1 MASPERSY
9 SSPVRADQARQ
20 TRKRIVDAG
29 AALFAERGYGATT
42 IDAIAQ
48 AAGVS
53 RKTVFD
59 SVGGKAN
66 LMKLAYDFA
75 ITGDDAPIPLMDR
88 PRIADLMAE
97 REPAAMIAGHAAL
110 VTDIGSRIAAN
121 LLRAGAGGRHRRG
134 GAGAVPGTGAAAPD
148 LDGRCRRKLLAEAGG
163 LRPGLTRTHGRGS
176 AVDLLRSRPLRQA
189 RGPAGLVGRAV
200 RELDPPDPRAATAG
214 ALSR

>member
-75 ITGDDAPIPLMDR
+75 ITGDDAPIPMMDR

-110 VTDIGSRIAAN
+110 VTDIGSRIAAIYGA
-121 LLRAGAGGRHRRG
+121 LEQAAGTDAEAQTLYQKLVRQRRTSMEMP
-134 GAGAVPGTGAAAPD
+134 A
-148 LDGRCRRKLLAEAGG
+148 KQLAEVGG
-163 LRPGLTRTHGRGS
+163 LRPGLTRTH
-176 AVDLLRSRPLRQA
+176 AADLLWVYSD
-189 RGPAGLVGRAV
+189 PALYDKLVGQQSWSAEQFESWIR
-200 RELDPPDPRAATAG
+200 RTLEQQLLEP
-214 ALSR
+214 

>member
-9 SSPVRADQARQ
+9 TSPVREDQARQ
-20 TRKRIVDAG
+20 TRKRIVDAA

-75 ITGDDAPIPLMDR
+75 ITGDDAPTPLMDR

-97 REPAAMIAGHAAL
+97 REPAAMIAGHATL
-110 VTDIGSRIAAN
+110 VTEVGSRIAAIYCA
-121 LLRAGAGGRHRRG
+121 LEQAAGTDAEARALYQALVRQRRTSMDIP
-134 GAGAVPGTGAAAPD
+134 ARV
-148 LDGRCRRKLLAEAGG
+148 LAEAGAG
-163 LRPGLTRTHGRGS
+163 RPGLTPTQV
-176 AVDLLRSRPLRQA
+176 ADLLWIYSD
-189 RGPAGLVGRAV
+189 PALYDKLVGQQGWSAKQFEQWLCRTL
-200 RELDPPDPRAATAG
+200 EQQL
-214 ALSR
+214 LEY

>member
-9 SSPVRADQARQ
+9 TSPVRADQARQ

-29 AALFAERGYGATT
+29 ATLFAERGYGATT

-110 VTDIGSRIAAN
+110 VTDIGSRIAAIYGA
-121 LLRAGAGGRHRRG
+121 LEQAAG
-134 GAGAVPGTGAAAPD
+134 TD
-148 LDGRCRRKLLAEAGG
+148 AEAQTLYQKLVRQRRTSMEMPAKQLDEVGG
-163 LRPGLTRTHGRGS
+163 LRPGLTRTH
-176 AVDLLRSRPLRQA
+176 AADLLWVYSD
-189 RGPAGLVGRAV
+189 PALYDKLVGQQGWSAEQFESWIR
-200 RELDPPDPRAATAG
+200 RTLEQQLLEP
-214 ALSR
+214 

>member
-88 PRIADLMAE
+88 PRIADLMAD
-97 REPAAMIAGHAAL
+97 RGPAAMIAGHAAL
-110 VTDIGSRIAAN
+110 VTEVGSRIAAIYCALEQAAGTDAEARALYQA
-121 LLRAGAGGRHRRG
+121 LLRQRRTSMDIPAG
-134 GAGAVPGTGAAAPD
+134 V
-148 LDGRCRRKLLAEAGG
+148 LADAGG
-163 LRPGLTRTHGRGS
+163 LRPGLTRTTAAELLWIYSDPALYDKLVAQQGWS
-176 AVDLLRSRPLRQA
+176 AKEFQNWLRRTLEQQLLES
-189 RGPAGLVGRAV
+189 
-200 RELDPPDPRAATAG
+200 
-214 ALSR
+214 

>member
-9 SSPVRADQARQ
+9 TSPVREDQARQ

-97 REPAAMIAGHAAL
+97 REPAAMIAGHARL
-110 VTDIGSRIAAN
+110 VTEVGSRIAAIYCA
-121 LLRAGAGGRHRRG
+121 LEQAAGTDAEARALYHALVRQRRTSMDIPARVMAEAGAG
-134 GAGAVPGTGAAAPD
+134 
-148 LDGRCRRKLLAEAGG
+148 
-163 LRPGLTRTHGRGS
+163 RPGLTRTQV
-176 AVDLLRSRPLRQA
+176 ADLLWIYSDPALYDKLVDQQGWSAKKFEKWLRRTLEQQ
-189 RGPAGLVGRAV
+189 LL
-200 RELDPPDPRAATAG
+200 EY
-214 ALSR
+214 

>member
-9 SSPVRADQARQ
+9 SSPVREDQARQ

-42 IDAIAQ
+42 IDAIAK

-97 REPAAMIAGHAAL
+97 RDPAAMITGHAAL
-110 VTDIGSRIAAN
+110 VTEVGSRIAAIYCALEQAAGTDAEARALYQA
-121 LLRAGAGGRHRRG
+121 LLRQRRTSMDIP
-134 GAGAVPGTGAAAPD
+134 ARLMAETGA
-148 LDGRCRRKLLAEAGG
+148 
-163 LRPGLTRTHGRGS
+163 LRPGLTRTT
-176 AVDLLRSRPLRQA
+176 AAQLLWIYSD
-189 RGPAGLVGRAV
+189 PALYDKLVGQQGWSAKEFETWLR
-200 RELDPPDPRAATAG
+200 RTLEQQLLED
-214 ALSR
+214 

>member
-9 SSPVRADQARQ
+9 TSPVREDQARQ

-88 PRIADLMAE
+88 PRIAELMAE
-97 REPAAMIAGHAAL
+97 REPAAMIAGHASL
-110 VTDIGSRIAAN
+110 VTEVGSRIAAIYCA
-121 LLRAGAGGRHRRG
+121 LEQAAGTDAEARALYQALVRQRRTSMDIP
-134 GAGAVPGTGAAAPD
+134 AQ
-148 LDGRCRRKLLAEAGG
+148 LLAEAGAG
-163 LRPGLTRTHGRGS
+163 RPGLTQTQ
-176 AVDLLRSRPLRQA
+176 AADLLWVYSD
-189 RGPAGLVGRAV
+189 PALYDKLVGQQGWSAKQFEEWLR
-200 RELDPPDPRAATAG
+200 RTLEHQLLEP
-214 ALSR
+214 

>member
-9 SSPVRADQARQ
+9 TSPVREDQARQ
-20 TRKRIVDAG
+20 TRKRIVDAA

-53 RKTVFD
+53 RKRVFD

-75 ITGDDAPIPLMDR
+75 ITGDDAPTPLMDR

-97 REPAAMIAGHAAL
+97 REPAAMIAGHARL
-110 VTDIGSRIAAN
+110 VTEVGSRIAAIYCA
-121 LLRAGAGGRHRRG
+121 LEQAAGTDAEARALYQALVRQRRTSMDIP
-134 GAGAVPGTGAAAPD
+134 ARV
-148 LDGRCRRKLLAEAGG
+148 LAEAGAG
-163 LRPGLTRTHGRGS
+163 RPGLTRTQV
-176 AVDLLRSRPLRQA
+176 ADLLWIYSD
-189 RGPAGLVGRAV
+189 PALYDKLVGQQGWSAKQFEQWLCRTL
-200 RELDPPDPRAATAG
+200 EQQL
-214 ALSR
+214 LEY

>member
-9 SSPVRADQARQ
+9 TSPVREDQARQ
-20 TRKRIVDAG
+20 TRKRIVDAA

-88 PRIADLMAE
+88 PRIADLMAA
-97 REPAAMIAGHAAL
+97 REPAAMIAGHATL
-110 VTDIGSRIAAN
+110 VTEVGSRIAAIYCA
-121 LLRAGAGGRHRRG
+121 LEQAAGTDAEARTLYQALVGQRRTSMDIPARAM
-134 GAGAVPGTGAAAPD
+134 
-148 LDGRCRRKLLAEAGG
+148 AEAGVG
-163 LRPGLTRTHGRGS
+163 RPGLTRTQV
-176 AVDLLRSRPLRQA
+176 ADLLWIYSD
-189 RGPAGLVGRAV
+189 PALYDKLVGQQGWSAKQFEQWLR
-200 RELDPPDPRAATAG
+200 RTLEQQL
-214 ALSR
+214 LEY

>member
-42 IDAIAQ
+42 IDAIAE

-97 REPAAMIAGHAAL
+97 REPAAMIAGHASL
-110 VTDIGSRIAAN
+110 VTEVGSRIAAIYCA
-121 LLRAGAGGRHRRG
+121 LEQAAGTDAEARALYQALVRQRRTSMDIP
-134 GAGAVPGTGAAAPD
+134 AQ
-148 LDGRCRRKLLAEAGG
+148 LLAEAGAG
-163 LRPGLTRTHGRGS
+163 RPGLSQAR
-176 AVDLLRSRPLRQA
+176 AADLLWVYSD
-189 RGPAGLVGRAV
+189 PALYDKLVGQQGWSTKQFEEWLR
-200 RELDPPDPRAATAG
+200 RTLEQQL
-214 ALSR
+214 LEQ

>member
-9 SSPVRADQARQ
+9 TSPVRADQARQ

-88 PRIADLMAE
+88 PRIADLMDE
-97 REPAAMIAGHAAL
+97 REPTALIAAHAAL
-110 VTDIGSRIAAN
+110 VTEVGSRIAGIYCA
-121 LLRAGAGGRHRRG
+121 LEQAAGTDAEASTLYQALVRQRRTSMDVPARVMAEAGAG
-134 GAGAVPGTGAAAPD
+134 
-148 LDGRCRRKLLAEAGG
+148 
-163 LRPGLTRTHGRGS
+163 RPGLTRTQV
-176 AVDLLRSRPLRQA
+176 ADLLWIYSD
-189 RGPAGLVGRAV
+189 PALYDKLVGQQGWSAKQFSEWIGRTLV
-200 RELDPPDPRAATAG
+200 QQLLEG
-214 ALSR
+214 